1 MTHRHS
7 GPAARH
13 FVFAGLL
20 AAAFTLSGCAEEAAP
35 PAGDVLRPVKT
46 MVVGGGE
53 ASGLRNFPGKVDALR
68 RVDLAFRVAGTLSEL
83 PVKENDS
90 VSRGQILATLD
101 SADFRTRLA
110 DREATFNRVDRDYS
124 RAQALIKDSFISR
137 SDFDRIEADY
147 RSAKAALDQA
157 RLDLSYTELKAP
169 FDGIIARRAV
179 QNFEEVQAKQPI
191 LALRDLSLLEV
202 KFGVPEGIVQRLTE
216 TPESTVIPVSASFDA
231 APGQAFALT
240 FREFANTADP
250 ATQTF
255 EATFVLPR
263 PEGLEVL
270 PGMTANVTVDLSAY
284 YDGESFSI
292 PVTAVTADEGL
303 GPRVWIVDEASGEVT
318 SRAVTLGR
326 MSGSMIEVFEGLRPG
341 ERVVTAG
348 TGYLG
353 EGMKVNLLPTPEQAA
368 DNIER
373 SAPSQS

>member
-1 MTHRHS
+1 MSAIRVT
-7 GPAARH
+7 AAWR
-13 FVFAGLL
+13 VLL
-20 AAAFTLSGCAEEAAP
+20 IGSLATVLTGCAEEEVIE
-35 PAGDVLRPVKT
+35 AGVQVRPVKT
-46 MVVGGGE
+46 IVVGDGA
-53 ASGLRNFPGKVDALR
+53 ASGIRNFPGKVDALR
-68 RVDLAFRVAGTLSEL
+68 RVDLAFRVSGTLKEL
-83 PVKENDS
+83 PVKENDE
-90 VSRGQILATLD
+90 VTRGQTVAALD
-101 SADFRTRLA
+101 PADFRTRLA
-110 DREATFNRVDRDYS
+110 DREATFGRLERDYA
-124 RAQALIKDSFISR
+124 RAQELIKENFISR

-179 QNFEEVQAKQPI
+179 QNFEEVQAKQAI

-216 TPESTVIPVSASFDA
+216 TPESEVIPVTATFDSAPD
-231 APGQAFALT
+231 QAFALT

-270 PGMTANVTVDLSAY
+270 PGMTANVSVDLSAFFE
-284 YDGESFSI
+284 GEAYFV
-292 PVTAVTADEGL
+292 PVTAVTADPAL
-303 GPRVWIVDEASGEVT
+303 GPHVWVVDERTGQVSA
-318 SRAVTLGR
+318 RPVTLGR
-326 MSGSMIEVFEGLRPG
+326 MSGASIEVFEGINPG

-353 EGMKVNLLPTPEQAA
+353 EGMQVELLPSLEQAE
-368 DNIER
+368 DNIPR
-373 SAPSQS
+373 SAPTQG